1 MKRDYGNN
9 GQTGYSRAHHANKRT
24 MKMPESDLS
33 ILIVDDAKFSSAVVR
48 RTLESG
54 EYGDIRNATSA
65 DQALWALDQR
75 PADIVIADWL
85 MPDMDGLEL
94 TSRIRQLGESTNHY
108 TYVVLLT
115 GREGAEALQ
124 EAFEHGVDD
133 FINKAVMNEQ
143 LLHRIH
149 AAERLV
155 LMLNR
160 LLSDNQRLI
169 DANARLK
176 KQGVI
181 DSLTG
186 FGNRSYG
193 IRRLDEAIRHAHA
206 RGGAA
211 CVLLMRV
218 ESLDQLER
226 AHGEALVR
234 QVLLAFSRRLKQ
246 LVRPM
251 DILARTG
258 TEMFCLITHQPDIAR
273 CTPGSFRRLY
283 DSLNHRAYKT
293 TAGFIHLEVSITLC
307 AAREGDETGP
317 EPMLSRAAEGLE
329 DSRELR
335 RITEKPLLG

>member
-1 MKRDYGNN
+1 
-9 GQTGYSRAHHANKRT
+9 
-24 MKMPESDLS
+24 MPEPDLS

-54 EYGDIRNATSA
+54 GYRDIRNETSA
-65 DQALWALDQR
+65 NEALKALDNR
-75 PADIVIADWL
+75 AADIVIADWL
-85 MPDMDGLEL
+85 MPEMDGLEL
-94 TSRIRQLGESTNHY
+94 TGRIRQLDESTNHY

-115 GREGAEALQ
+115 GREGAHALQ
-124 EAFEHGVDD
+124 EAFEQGVDD
-133 FINKAVMNEQ
+133 FINKSVMNEQ
-143 LLHRIH
+143 LMHRVH

-160 LLSDNQRLI
+160 LLADNQRLI

-176 KQGVI
+176 KQGVV
-181 DSLTG
+181 DPLTG

-193 IRRLDEAIRHAHA
+193 LRRLDDAIRHAHS

-218 ESLDQLER
+218 ENLDQLER
-226 AHGEALVR
+226 EHGEGLVR

-273 CTPGSFRRLY
+273 CSPGSFRRLY

-293 TAGFIHLEVSITLC
+293 TAGFTQLEVSITLC
-307 AAREGDETGP
+307 AAGEGDDTGP
-317 EPMLSRAAEGLE
+317 EPILSRAAEGLE
-329 DSRELR
+329 ESRELR
-335 RITEKPLLG
+335 RITEKPLPR